1 MATEAELDAFD
12 LKIVRALSQ
21 DGRMTLA
28 ALSEIVGLS
37 KTPCQARIR
46 RLEKEG
52 YILGYRAIVSPV
64 KLGLEHVA
72 FAEVKLSDTRAAALA
87 EFNRAVM
94 KVPEIEQCHMIAGGF
109 DYLLKV
115 RTRSIA
121 EYREFLGEKLSALP
135 HVAQTATYVAMETV
149 KESTNLL

>member
-1 MATEAELDAFD
+1 MTADSGLDAFD
-12 LKIVRALSQ
+12 MKIIRALSQ
-21 DGRMTLA
+21 DGRMTLV
-28 ALSEIVGLS
+28 ALSDIVGLS

-52 YILGYRAIVSPV
+52 YILGYKAIFSPV

-72 FAEVKLSDTRAAALA
+72 FAEVKLSDTRAAALN

-94 KVPEIEQCHMIAGGF
+94 NVPEIEQCHMIAGGF

-115 RTRSIA
+115 RTRSISD
-121 EYREFLGEKLSALP
+121 YRRVLGEKLSALP
-135 HVAQTATYVAMETV
+135 HVAQTSTYVAMETV
-149 KESTNLL
+149 KETTNLL

>member
-1 MATEAELDAFD
+1 MAAETELDAFD
-12 LKIVRALSQ
+12 LKIVGALSQ

-28 ALSEIVGLS
+28 ALSDIVGLS

-52 YILGYRAIVSPV
+52 YILGYRAIVSLV

-72 FAEVKLSDTRAAALA
+72 FAEVKLNDTRAKALN

-115 RTRSIA
+115 RTRSIT
-121 EYREFLGEKLSALP
+121 EYREVLGEKLSALP
-135 HVAQTATYVAMETV
+135 HVAQTSTYVAMETV
-149 KESTNLL
+149 KESSNLL

>member
-1 MATEAELDAFD
+1 MTDEAGLDAFD
-12 LKIVRALSQ
+12 LKIVRALSE

-37 KTPCQARIR
+37 KTPCQSRIR
-46 RLEKEG
+46 RLERDG

-72 FAEVKLSDTRAAALA
+72 FAEVKLSDTRASALND
-87 EFNRAVM
+87 FNRAVM

-121 EYREFLGEKLSALP
+121 EYREVLGEKLSALP
-135 HVAQTATYVAMETV
+135 HVAQTSTYVAMETV